1 MVVYIHSLLLMLFG
15 AILVEAGIRI
25 TTVYFWLLVVIV
37 FGILLTY
44 DMLIVGPED
53 VERNKKE

>member
-1 MVVYIHSLLLMLFG
+1 VVVYIHSLLLMLFG